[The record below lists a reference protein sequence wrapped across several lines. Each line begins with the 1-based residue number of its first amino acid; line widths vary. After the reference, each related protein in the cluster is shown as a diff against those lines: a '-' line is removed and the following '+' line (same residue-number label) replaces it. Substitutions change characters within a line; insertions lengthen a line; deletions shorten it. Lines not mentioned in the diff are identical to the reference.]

1 MKILSLNIYNYHI
14 IKYISFKV
22 VINIVQLNLRCLLKK
37 LKKLKINQKIIVNN
51 FNRNKN
57 EGDLNYD

>member
-1 MKILSLNIYNYHI
+1 MKILSLNTYNYYI